1 MSRSSVYISR
11 RAARAVVLLQVSRDT
26 RVAGCSV
33 SLQYT
38 LLSLC
43 VVEEGICERSRA
55 HCPACPLRGYRHG
68 SPSVLTVTRAEVSTT
83 TYHRTHQDICITI
96 CILHIIYYAS

>member
-43 VVEEGICERSRA
+43 VVEEGIYEISSALPSVPATRVPPRLTVRA
-55 HCPACPLRGYRHG
+55 HRHARG
-68 SPSVLTVTRAEVSTT
+68 STT